1 MVTMEQKIL
10 DAVEAK
16 RQDIIDFF
24 QKTVQIPS
32 LPGEEKELGDF
43 LVQEMRKWGIEDI
56 GLVEKEPGHPNVLA
70 RIHGVEDG
78 PNFIFNGHLD
88 VIHPGDPATWSD
100 APFSGKI
107 KDGRIYGRGS
117 VDMKGGTMSSFMAG
131 AIVKQLGI
139 PLKGNVL
146 LTAVCDEEIC
156 GERGILYLLE
166 EGYIKKQRED
176 DIGLNCEPTDLNRI
190 VVANKGVLRA
200 DVTFHGKSAHGAR
213 PWMGANAIEMAV
225 DFIMKVREL
234 ADKIGKQTHP
244 LVQPPTILIALIEG
258 GSATN
263 LVPDTCK
270 VTLTRRLLPCENKEQ
285 AIKDYEDILAELAA
299 KDPNFKA
306 DLHIWKGFR
315 PPVEVPTDTKV
326 VQVVKKAHQ
335 LVRGEDLPF
344 RGGEGGT
351 DASHVV
357 HMTGL
362 PMPVY
367 GPGDV
372 TMTGCVDE
380 NVPIDDVVDAVKVY
394 ALAIYYALGLE

>member
-1 MVTMEQKIL
+1 MDTEQRIL
-10 DAVEAK
+10 AKVEEK

-24 QKTVQIPS
+24 QKMVQIPS
-32 LPGEEKELGDF
+32 LPGEERELGEA
-43 LVQEMRKWGIEDI
+43 LVKAMGEWGLTDI
-56 GLVEKEPGHPNVLA
+56 SVVEKEAGHPNVLA
-70 RIHGVEDG
+70 RIKGKKEG

-88 VIHPGDPATWSD
+88 VIHPGSPETWTDP
-100 APFSGKI
+100 PFSGKI
-107 KDGRIYGRGS
+107 KDGRIYGRGT
-117 VDMKGGTMSSFMAG
+117 VDMKAGTMSSFLAG
-131 AIVKQLGI
+131 AIINQLQI

-156 GERGILYLLE
+156 GERGILYLLQ

-213 PWMGANAIEMAV
+213 PWLGVNAIDQAV
-225 DFIMKVREL
+225 KFIVKVHEL

-244 LVQPPTILIALIEG
+244 LVQPPTILIAMIEG

-270 VTLTRRLLPCENKEQ
+270 VTLTRRLLPCENKAQ
-285 AIKDYEDILAELAA
+285 AIRDYEDILAALKAE
-299 KDPNFKA
+299 DTTFKA
-306 DLHIWKGFR
+306 DLHIWQGFR
-315 PPVEVPTDTKV
+315 PPVEVPTDTTV
-326 VQVVKKAHQ
+326 VQVVKRAHQ
-335 LVRGEDLPF
+335 KVRGTELPF
-344 RGGEGGT
+344 AGGEGGT

-357 HMTGL
+357 HETGL

-372 TMTGCVDE
+372 TKTGCVDE
-380 NVPIDDVVDAVKVY
+380 NIPLDDVVDAVKVY
-394 ALAIYYALGLE
+394 ALAIYYALGE